1 MPSQGNNKNKNTRN
15 RISGSNVRA
24 SQQRR
29 LNSTLDN
36 YQGPTGRI
44 TQTLIDAQNTVS
56 LVTNPALN
64 NEGVSTGVG
73 VLPDHI
79 SHHGQQKTTKARVG
93 SKMRGNKSNLEGTHQ
108 NVKQQL
114 TIAKDVSREPLQI
127 RV

>member
-1 MPSQGNNKNKNTRN
+1 M
-15 RISGSNVRA
+15 RA

-44 TQTLIDAQNTVS
+44 TQTMIDAQNTVS
-56 LVTNPALN
+56 LVTNPAIN

-79 SHHGQQKTTKARVG
+79 SHHGQQKPSKGRVG
-93 SKMRGNKSNLEGTHQ
+93 SKMRGNKSNLDGTHQ

-114 TIAKDVSREPLQI
+114 TIAKDVSWGRLQTK
-127 RV
+127 VETVVMMFSKSTNK